1 MGVVK
6 NSIKTPNFESSDT
19 CKGFFSVRPIVF
31 FFLELRLM
39 RYTAAENSG
48 KIQSFSVSDGAEIN
62 HTRIYGNEYAC
73 HFFLFFNR
81 KTFVLVF

>member
-1 MGVVK
+1 
-6 NSIKTPNFESSDT
+6 
-19 CKGFFSVRPIVF
+19 
-31 FFLELRLM
+31 M

-81 KTFVLVF
+81 KNFRFCILKIRYFVRTYVYFYI